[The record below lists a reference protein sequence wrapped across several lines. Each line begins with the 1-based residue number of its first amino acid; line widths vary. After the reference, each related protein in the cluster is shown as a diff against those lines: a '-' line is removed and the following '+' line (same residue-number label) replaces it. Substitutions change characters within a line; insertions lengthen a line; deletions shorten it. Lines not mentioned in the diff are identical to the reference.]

1 MQKIH
6 MYLLPANS
14 SEEFP
19 VLEGETKKKSRIR
32 ITTITIGSERSQ
44 HSSDLLF
51 LLLPSFPHH
60 LTQYPFLS
68 AFSSLYILLILTS
81 LKFPS
86 GQGLS
91 LLHLISAEKGICTPL
106 APQGK

>member
-6 MYLLPANS
+6 MYLLPADS

-19 VLEGETKKKSRIR
+19 VLGGEMKKRRIR

-44 HSSDLLF
+44 HSSDQLF
-51 LLLPSFPHH
+51 LQLPSLPHH
-60 LTQYPFLS
+60 LTQYFFLS
-68 AFSSLYILLILTS
+68 AFSSLYILLTLTS

-91 LLHLISAEKGICTPL
+91 LLHLISAENGICTPL
-106 APQGK
+106 LP